1 MTYVED
7 DTSLA
12 LSEEFATILRL
23 RKITSVFQP
32 VVNLL
37 TGEIVGFEAFCR
49 GPEGSHFAS
58 PVDLLKQAQRD
69 GAEAELN
76 WVCIGSAVG
85 AFLAARV
92 PKSASLFINVTAGL
106 RIDQCPHDIYPVIAR
121 AQSSLRVILEFN
133 DAALA
138 LDPNGVLATVDRV
151 RRLGWGVSV
160 DDVITSP
167 GCLSVLPL
175 IGADVVKLDM
185 RRLRRDSQGD
195 VAASLGPLLRYVEQ
209 ENVTFVVTGVESAA
223 DARIA
228 RALGATIGQGFE
240 FGPPSREIA
249 TMSLPHSVIP
259 LVGLTKHA
267 MPRTSPWEIVK
278 GGQSHVVSSEELMEI
293 GSYFVKQAI
302 ASKSRPVALIR
313 QAKGVLLE
321 SVFDLAS
328 LKQLSDRA
336 VLRAVFGPQNVRE
349 VIPDWRRVVVTG
361 SDPMRNQTF
370 LVLLT
375 ESFVVGIVA
384 KRLIDQEGQFDVVV
398 TQDPHT
404 VYQLADHL
412 IRRMPST
419 DGEEIS
425 KFDQATH

>member
-1 MTYVED
+1 MTFVED
-7 DTSLA
+7 DTRLA

-32 VVNLL
+32 VVKLS

-49 GPEGSHFAS
+49 GPQGSNFAS
-58 PVDLLKQAQRD
+58 PVDLLRQAQVD
-69 GAEAELN
+69 GLEAELN
-76 WVCIGSAVG
+76 WVCIGSAVET
-85 AFLAARV
+85 FLNARV

-106 RIDQCPHDIYPVIAR
+106 RIEQCPQDIYPVIAR

-167 GCLSVLPL
+167 GCLSLLPL

-185 RRLRRDSQGD
+185 RRLRRDPQGD

-223 DARIA
+223 DVRIA

-240 FGPPSREIA
+240 FGPPSQEIVP
-249 TMSLPHSVIP
+249 MSLPHSVIP
-259 LVGLTKHA
+259 LVGLSRQVTQ
-267 MPRTSPWEIVK
+267 RTSPWEIVK
-278 GGQSHVVSSEELMEI
+278 TGQSHVVGAEELVEI

-302 ASKSRPVALIR
+302 ASRSRPVMLIR

-321 SVFDLAS
+321 SVFDLES
-328 LKQLSDRA
+328 LKTLSARA
-336 VLRAVFGPQNVRE
+336 VLRAVFGPRNVRD
-349 VIPDWRRVVVTG
+349 VIPDWRQVVVTG

-375 ESFVVGIVA
+375 ESFSVGVVA
-384 KRLIDQEGQFDVVV
+384 KRLVDQEGQFDVVV

-419 DGEEIS
+419 DGDEIS
-425 KFDQATH
+425 KFDQAVH